1 MHLIKVLLI
10 QLYLY
15 TTVRNLINCVSSH
28 IFAHFN
34 AVVNNYVML
43 Y

>member
-1 MHLIKVLLI
+1 MHLIKMLLI

-15 TTVRNLINCVSSH
+15 SIVRNVINCVSFH
-28 IFAHFN
+28 ILAHFN